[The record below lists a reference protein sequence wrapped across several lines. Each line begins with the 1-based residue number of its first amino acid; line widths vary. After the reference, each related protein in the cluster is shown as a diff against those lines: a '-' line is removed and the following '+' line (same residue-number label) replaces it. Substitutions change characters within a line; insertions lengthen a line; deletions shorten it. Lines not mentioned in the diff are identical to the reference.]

1 MGNVKANS
9 CECFPRHPLVSVTSL
24 RKQQDAAQRG
34 PRLSERVRA
43 SGSFIHPLVKNQ
55 CSMQNMKTKLT
66 KSWLCI
72 NKTVLMLPE
81 WGLNQFKWY
90 EIGSWTTLSVPCSLS
105 ETFELFIICF
115 FYPKRSSGWT
125 FCCSLWI
132 SGGDCRRPNC
142 NLHKLIINSFNLTP
156 SCSSCLRP
164 PDSPVFQS
172 NNLA

>member
-9 CECFPRHPLVSVTSL
+9 CECFPRHPLVSVTL
-24 RKQQDAAQRG
+24 HRKQQDAAQRG

-66 KSWLCI
+66 KSWLSI

-81 WGLNQFKWY
+81 WGLNPFKCY
-90 EIGSWTTLSVPCSLS
+90 EIGSWTTHSVPCSLS
-105 ETFELFIICF
+105 ETFELFIIWF
-115 FYPKRSSGWT
+115 LSKEELRSN

-132 SGGDCRRPNC
+132 SGGHCRRPNC

-172 NNLA
+172 NNLT